1 MTASRISSDYAL
13 PVAPGATANS
23 RSKRLPTRTFNRS
36 VVALNATNFFVAEV
50 IGLVLPFLT
59 DFLRDRGWRYDQIG
73 TAAAMASLGVFITQ
87 TPAGIL
93 IDRLGRHRLL
103 LFFASLALGTAYGV
117 VPLVPTTAAWINPLV
132 FLAGMVQSFLGPLLA
147 ALALGLGGKLHL
159 NRVMGANQ
167 AWNHVGNVA
176 TALVAMT
183 LVQHFGLP
191 SVFYTTF
198 IMSVLASAAV
208 CGVARP
214 IGRPAR
220 KHSASEGAAALR
232 DMWQDRRIPVLVGCT
247 GMFHLTNAAA
257 MPVMALYTRHLGG
270 SHAQVAALVVISQA
284 VMVPLAYLAGRWGDR
299 WGRKPT
305 LALAFGMLPLRC
317 AMAALCTDPQA
328 LLALQ
333 VMDGISS
340 GIYGVLIATVC
351 ADLVG
356 TSGRFNTLMG
366 MATTALALGA
376 VVGPWASGLLVEH
389 LGFAVTFK
397 VIATVGALASLMF
410 MVKMPETKPPEPALP
425 PGSVAARCL

>member
-13 PVAPGATANS
+13 PVAPGAAAQTRA
-23 RSKRLPTRTFNRS
+23 KRLPPRTFSRS

-73 TAAAMASLGVFITQ
+73 TAAAMASLGVFVTQ

-103 LFFASLALGTAYGV
+103 LFFASAALGLAYGV
-117 VPLVPTTAAWINPLV
+117 VPLVPATPAWINPLV
-132 FLAGMVQSFLGPLLA
+132 FVAGMVQSFLGPLLA
-147 ALALGLGGKLHL
+147 ALALGLGGKFNL

-176 TALVAMT
+176 TAGVAMA
-183 LVQHFGLP
+183 LVQRFGLP
-191 SVFYTTF
+191 SVFYITF
-198 IMSVLASAAV
+198 VTSLFASAAV
-208 CGVARP
+208 CAVARP
-214 IGRPAR
+214 IGRPATT
-220 KHSASEGAAALR
+220 HSASEGAAALR
-232 DMWQDRRIPVLVGCT
+232 GMWRDRRIVVLVGCT
-247 GMFHLTNAAA
+247 ALFHLTNAAA

-270 SHAQVAALVVISQA
+270 SHAHVAALVVISQA

-305 LALAFGMLPLRC
+305 MALAFGMLPLRC

-340 GIYGVLIATVC
+340 GIYGVLIATMC

-356 TSGRFNTLMG
+356 TQGRFNTLMG

-376 VVGPWASGLLVEH
+376 VAGPWFSGLLVEN
-389 LGFAVTFK
+389 LGFGVTFK
-397 VIATVGALASLMF
+397 VVATIGAIASLLF
-410 MVKMPETKPPEPALP
+410 MVKMPETKPRAPA
-425 PGSVAARCL
+425 PGLGHAAGRCP

>member
-1 MTASRISSDYAL
+1 M
-13 PVAPGATANS
+13 
-23 RSKRLPTRTFNRS
+23 
-36 VVALNATNFFVAEV
+36 AEV
-50 IGLVLPFLT
+50 IGVVLPFLT

-73 TAAAMASLGVFITQ
+73 TAAAMASLGVFVAQ

-103 LFFASLALGTAYGV
+103 LFFASAALGLAYGV
-117 VPLVPTTAAWINPLV
+117 VPLVPPAAVWINPLL
-132 FLAGMVQSFLGPLLA
+132 FMAGTVQAFLGPLLA
-147 ALALGLGGKLHL
+147 ALALGLGGKLRL
-159 NRVMGANQ
+159 GRVMGTNQ
-167 AWNHVGNVA
+167 AWNHMGNVA
-176 TALVAMT
+176 AAGMAMA

-198 IMSVLASAAV
+198 FMSVLASAAV
-208 CGVARP
+208 CAVARP
-214 IGRPAR
+214 IGRPAH
-220 KHSASEGAAALR
+220 KHAASQGAAALR
-232 DMWQDRRIPVLVGCT
+232 DMLQDRRILVLVGCT
-247 GMFHLTNAAA
+247 GLFHLTNAAA
-257 MPVMALYTRHLGG
+257 MPVMALYTRHVGG

-317 AMAALCTDPQA
+317 ALAALCTDPGA

-376 VVGPWASGLLVEH
+376 VVGPWVSGLGVEH
-389 LGFAVTFK
+389 LGFAATFK
-397 VIATVGALASLMF
+397 VIATVGALASLLF
-410 MVKMPETKPPEPALP
+410 MVKMPETKPPAL
-425 PGSVAARCL
+425 AAGLGRATSRGR